1 MKIKLTLL
9 GFITCV
15 FSTLLYQSCVY
26 NDQTK
31 TFSTTVTPQN
41 LPIVSSGF
49 NFPEDSNTIYK
60 WLGAQDTVSIANHA
74 WGIWAGLTA
83 PSNQIYNG
91 DTLLIYQTWLGIGD
105 IANACANGQTQD
117 GCGITKNMIEKL
129 DFPRQ
134 NKHAAFLG
142 ALNQGIEV
150 AEPDT
155 NLGFLVSVAYNPYA
169 ACFATTN
176 SLLNQSKINSYVV
189 AGKIGRI
196 PSFPNN
202 AITIKPTYF
211 LGKTVDGLIRIPAW
225 QGPASNQFQVY
236 GPSSWNSYI
245 FVDVSNK
252 QSAGKIAKAVVD
264 GEKDQALIN
273 NATVNL
279 NEFISYPLDS
289 TAAAFINEQQ
299 GQQVSQAPVVAGDLA
314 ILVAMHVTT
323 KEISN
328 WTWQTYFWTTD
339 PANPA
344 FPSSSWQ
351 ASLGTKAGLS
361 SAAAH
366 YAVSTSYA
374 MVWPNQPITNGTNI
388 GVRPIIGYNP
398 YLEPGLP
405 APFGNINNLN
415 STYQYGMQ
423 TNCMSCHVF
432 AALNKN
438 TPYSADQYVDLNDT
452 IFNNAVMVDFA
463 WSIQQNINKNK

>member
-9 GFITCV
+9 GFLTCLGSA
-15 FSTLLYQSCVY
+15 FIYQSCVY

-60 WLGAQDTVSIANHA
+60 WLGAQDTVSITNHA

-83 PSNQIYNG
+83 NSNQIYNG

-117 GCGITKNMIEKL
+117 GCSITKNMIEKL
-129 DFPRQ
+129 DFPSQ

-142 ALNQGIEV
+142 ALNQGVE
-150 AEPDT
+150 AEEPDT
-155 NLGFLVSVAYNPYA
+155 NPGFLVSVSYNPYA
-169 ACFATTN
+169 ACFATSN
-176 SLLNQSKINSYVV
+176 SLLNQSKINTYAV

-202 AITIKPTYF
+202 AITIKPTYY

-225 QGPASNQFQVY
+225 QGPPSNQFQVY
-236 GPSSWNSYI
+236 PASNWNNYI
-245 FVDVSNK
+245 FVDVNNK
-252 QSAGKIAKAVVD
+252 QAAGKIAKAVVD
-264 GEKDQALIN
+264 GEKDQTLLN

-289 TAAAFINEQQ
+289 AAAAFINQQQ
-299 GQQVSQAPVVAGDLA
+299 GSGSVVAGDLA

-323 KEISN
+323 KEVSN

-351 ASLGTKAGLS
+351 ASQRSQAGLS

-366 YAVSTSYA
+366 YAVSTAYA
-374 MVWPNQPITNGTNI
+374 MVWPNQPITKGTNT

-398 YLEPGLP
+398 YLEASLSK
-405 APFGNINNLN
+405 FNNTNNLN
-415 STYQYGMQ
+415 NNYQFGMQ
-423 TNCMSCHVF
+423 SNCMSCHAF
-432 AALNKN
+432 AALNKI

-452 IFNNAVMVDFA
+452 IFNNSVMLDFA
-463 WSIQQNINKNK
+463 WSINQNINSKK